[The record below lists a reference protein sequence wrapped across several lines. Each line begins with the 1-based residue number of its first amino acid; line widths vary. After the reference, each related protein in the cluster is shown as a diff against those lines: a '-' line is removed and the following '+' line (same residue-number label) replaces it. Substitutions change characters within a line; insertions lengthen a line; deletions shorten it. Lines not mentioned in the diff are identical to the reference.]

1 MKNQLFLVLLLVLIL
16 PIMVDALDE
25 YVSLD

>member
-16 PIMVDALDE
+16 HIMVDALDE